1 MYFLAFV
8 LFIVVVVVVVVQA
21 HFGLDL
27 RLLELELLE
36 FAVEQ

>member
-8 LFIVVVVVVVVQA
+8 LFIVVVQA